1 MLRPFRARCH
11 SICKYI
17 IGYLHIECVK
27 KRTTSDERQ
36 CDWNGS
42 GCLSLFC
49 TRTPPRYGDRVER
62 TQDKEAYTES
72 RTAREEPC
80 CMLHRQQKQRRGEE
94 IVNRP
99 TQWVAVRCPIA
110 GCAVMKKYS
119 MRKSWTSNR
128 SKSVVLALCR
138 GLNSYHIS
146 KNALRSSQ
154 RRF

>member
-1 MLRPFRARCH
+1 MDPPFKARCH
-11 SICKYI
+11 STCKYI
-17 IGYLHIECVK
+17 IGYLP
-27 KRTTSDERQ
+27 RMRQ
-36 CDWNGS
+36 EKNTFWRETMWLNRVT
-42 GCLSLFC
+42 LSLVFFC
-49 TRTPPRYGDRVER
+49 TRSPPRYGDRVER
-62 TQDKEAYTES
+62 TQDKEAYMDS
-72 RTAREEPC
+72 RTAREGPC

-128 SKSVVLALCR
+128 SKSVVLALCH
-138 GLNSYHIS
+138 GLNSYHMS
-146 KNALRSSQ
+146 KNTLRSSQ

>member
-17 IGYLHIECVK
+17 IGYLP
-27 KRTTSDERQ
+27 RMRQ
-36 CDWNGS
+36 EKNTFWRETMWLRIVA
-42 GCLSLFC
+42 LSLYFC
-49 TRTPPRYGDRVER
+49 TRYLPRYGERVER
-62 TQDKEAYTES
+62 TQDKEAYMES

-146 KNALRSSQ
+146 KNDLRSSQ

>member
-17 IGYLHIECVK
+17 IGYLP
-27 KRTTSDERQ
+27 RMRQ
-36 CDWNGS
+36 EKNTFWRETMWLRIVA
-42 GCLSLFC
+42 LSLYFC
-49 TRTPPRYGDRVER
+49 TRYLPRYGERVER
-62 TQDKEAYTES
+62 TQDKEAYMES
-72 RTAREEPC
+72 RTAREGPC

-99 TQWVAVRCPIA
+99 TQWVAVSCPIA

-128 SKSVVLALCR
+128 SKSVVLALCH
-138 GLNSYHIS
+138 GLNSYHMS
-146 KNALRSSQ
+146 KNALISSQ

>member
-11 SICKYI
+11 SMCKYI
-17 IGYLHIECVK
+17 IRYLP
-27 KRTTSDERQ
+27 RMRQ
-36 CDWNGS
+36 EKNNFWRETMWLNRVT
-42 GCLSLFC
+42 LSLVFFC
-49 TRTPPRYGDRVER
+49 TRSLPRYGERVER
-62 TQDKEAYTES
+62 TQDKEAYMES

-80 CMLHRQQKQRRGEE
+80 CMLHRQRKQRRGEE

-119 MRKSWTSNR
+119 MRTSWTSNR
-128 SKSVVLALCR
+128 SKSVVLALCH
-138 GLNSYHIS
+138 GLNSYHMS

-154 RRF
+154 RHF